1 MPTTGPQSDEETTAA
16 AMVVGANR
24 GIGHALVEALLERAG
39 SGPIYA
45 ACRSPDSAAALQ
57 QLAAVQPRVRP
68 LALDVTD
75 EAGIEAAA
83 AAVKAT
89 SPRLSLL
96 INCAGVLH
104 APGVKPERR
113 LAEVDPAALALSFAV
128 NASGPLLLAKHF
140 HPLLTHEH
148 RAVLA
153 NLSARVG
160 SISDNHLGGW
170 YGYRASKAAQN
181 QITRT
186 LSIELGRRARNLV
199 CVALHPGTV
208 DTDLSKPFQSN
219 VHPEKLFD
227 RRRAAQQLLRVLD
240 SLTPAHSGRFYAWD
254 GSEIP
259 W

>member
-1 MPTTGPQSDEETTAA
+1 MTAVTAETIEQSISTSL
-16 AMVVGANR
+16 VVGAGR
-24 GIGHALVEALLERAG
+24 GIGLALVEALAQRPG
-39 SGPIYA
+39 NGPVYA
-45 ACRSPDSAAALQ
+45 ACRRPERADALQ
-57 QLAAVQPRVRP
+57 RLAAEHPQICP

-75 EAGIEAAA
+75 EASIESAAA
-83 AAVKAT
+83 RVADR

-96 INCAGVLH
+96 INCAGLLH

-113 LAEVDPAALALSFAV
+113 LADVDPAALARNFAV

-140 HPLLTHEH
+140 HPLLMHDG

-186 LSIELGRRARNLV
+186 LSIELGRRARHLI

-208 DTDLSKPFQSN
+208 DTDLSKPFQGN
-219 VHPEKLFD
+219 VNPEKLFD
-227 RRRAAQQLLRVLD
+227 RARAAAQLLQVID
-240 SLTPAHSGRFYAWD
+240 GLTPAQSGRFYAWD
-254 GSEIP
+254 GDEIP